1 MTDRALRTTATVIDD
16 PAGGF
21 PVGVPCQVLGY
32 ETPGTMRAAP
42 NVTTG
47 AILLLAGR

>member
-1 MTDRALRTTATVIDD
+1 MADLALCTTATVMDAL
-16 PAGGF
+16 AGSGSAGRQC
-21 PVGVPCQVLGY
+21 VTMGY
-32 ETPGTMRAAP
+32 ETPGTIRSAP